1 MAMKRNHIIVG
12 AAGAVIIAVV
22 AIVSIVQLPRVDV
35 PNFSDYAAGQERKD
49 AFFGY
54 LLPLVQERNQQI
66 LQTRQELQ
74 SWRQQAGDL
83 SGGQKRELQKLA
95 KQYRME
101 GFDPFQE
108 AQWNALLARLDVV
121 PPSLALAQAAN
132 ESAWG
137 TSRFAR
143 TAYNYYGQWC
153 FEKGCGVVPKSRDT
167 GKSHEVARF
176 DSPEESVE
184 AYMQNLNSHPAYA
197 QLRQIRKNLRQ
208 SDQPITGVA
217 LAAGLERYSERGHE
231 YIKELRSMIRYNELG
246 AYDVVAD

>member
-1 MAMKRNHIIVG
+1 MAMKRNHIIAGV
-12 AAGAVIIAVV
+12 AGAVIIAVV
-22 AIVSIVQLPRVDV
+22 AIVSIVQLTRVDV
-35 PNFSDYAAGQERKD
+35 PNFSDYPVGQERKD

-54 LLPLVQERNQQI
+54 VLPLVQERNQEI

-74 SWRQQAGDL
+74 SWCQQAGDL
-83 SGGQKRELQKLA
+83 SSGQKRELQKLA

-101 GFDPFQE
+101 GFDPSQE
-108 AQWNALLARLDVV
+108 AQWNALLARVDVV

-137 TSRFAR
+137 TSHFAR

-176 DSPEESVE
+176 DSPKESVE

-217 LAAGLERYSERGHE
+217 LAAGLGRYSERGDE
-231 YIKELRSMIRYNELG
+231 YIKELRSMIRYNELDE
-246 AYDVVAD
+246 YDI